1 MDTDITL
8 NIKQTMSI
16 PSELYDR
23 TAADYDRTRGAV
35 GVEIILGC
43 FAVGGDL
50 HRQTIIDA
58 GCGTGNYAHA
68 LARHVGSMHAV
79 DRSEAMLAQAQAKAG
94 RVTFHHASI
103 DSLPFYDRVADGVT
117 VNQVLHHLGD
127 EDAVAAALHALH
139 RVLRPGGAL
148 VINTCSHRQ
157 LRHGFWPYKLLP
169 EAKLEAML
177 ARHVDVPRLRE
188 MLSAAGFSH
197 RAVIAPLDAVLQG
210 DAYFNPR
217 GPANANWRSGD
228 SIWSLLSAAETK
240 TVEKRIAKLAREKA
254 LKKFMQDADAE
265 RKNCGQISFV
275 FSVKA
280 RKSVTM
286 SATQSIGKSTVTGGS
301 P

>member
-16 PSELYDR
+16 PSELYAR

-35 GVEIILGC
+35 GLEIILGC
-43 FAVGGDL
+43 FAVGGEL
-50 HRQTIIDA
+50 HR
-58 GCGTGNYAHA
+58 
-68 LARHVGSMHAV
+68 
-79 DRSEAMLAQAQAKAG
+79 
-94 RVTFHHASI
+94 
-103 DSLPFYDRVADGVT
+103 
-117 VNQVLHHLGD
+117 
-127 EDAVAAALHALH
+127 
-139 RVLRPGGAL
+139 
-148 VINTCSHRQ
+148 
-157 LRHGFWPYKLLP
+157 
-169 EAKLEAML
+169 AML

-217 GPANANWRSGD
+217 GPANAKWRSGD

-240 TVEKRIAKLAREKA
+240 AVEKRIAKLARQKA

-265 RKNCGQISFV
+265 RKNCGQISFM